1 MAYKCAACGRMFTSE
16 RAFNSH
22 RQGEFTN
29 EHPHYGRYCVDP
41 AEIGL
46 EKGSRGWREPMT
58 EKDYDRLKKLREKN
72 DD

>member
-41 AEIGL
+41 AELGMEL
-46 EKGSRGWREPMT
+46 GPRGWHYPMT
-58 EKDYDRLKKLREKN
+58 EKQRASLEKLKGKN